1 MTIDSSDDETTSHN
15 RALVIGASGG
25 IGAALCVALSE
36 RGYDVTGLSRS
47 ADGIDFSEPDSVTS
61 RLEALPGPYGMILVA
76 SGVLAP
82 EGARPEKSLAEID
95 ASRMAEVMT
104 ANAIGPALVLRHAPR
119 LLPRNGRSVVG
130 VLTARVGSIGDNRLG
145 GWYSYRASK
154 AAANQIVHTASIEI
168 ARTHPG
174 AIVVALHPGTVATEF
189 TRDYPAHR
197 KVAPAEASG
206 NLLGVLDGLEPQQ
219 TGQFFDWAGEPVPW

>member
-1 MTIDSSDDETTSHN
+1 MTADRSDDETTSHN

-25 IGAALCVALSE
+25 IGAALCAALSE

-47 ADGIDFSEPDSVTS
+47 ADGIDFAEPDSVTS
-61 RLEALPGPYGMILVA
+61 RLEALSGPFGMILVA

-154 AAANQIVHTASIEI
+154 AAANQIVHTAAIEI

-174 AIVVALHPGTVATEF
+174 ALVVALHPGTVATEF

-197 KVAPAEASG
+197 KVAPAEAAG

-219 TGQFFDWAGEPVPW
+219 TGQFFDWAGKPVPW

>member
-25 IGAALCVALSE
+25 IGAALCAALSE

-95 ASRMAEVMT
+95 ASRMAEVMR

-154 AAANQIVHTASIEI
+154 AAANQIVHTAAIEI

-197 KVAPAEASG
+197 KVAPAEAAG